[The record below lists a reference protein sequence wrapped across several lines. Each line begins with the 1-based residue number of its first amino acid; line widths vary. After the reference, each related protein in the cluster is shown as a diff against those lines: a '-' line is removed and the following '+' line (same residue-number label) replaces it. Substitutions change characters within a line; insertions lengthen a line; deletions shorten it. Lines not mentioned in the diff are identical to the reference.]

1 MQHSPP
7 LEPKL
12 LCGEASSLNPFCM
25 GFKLEV
31 KQSLTSNKAK
41 SVLLFLSFVISVL
54 GTTVD
59 NVRVNVNVLVV
70 EYHAATWTD

>member
-1 MQHSPP
+1 
-7 LEPKL
+7 
-12 LCGEASSLNPFCM
+12 M